1 MNKNFVHYLV
11 WLIPIRSLRDKA
23 RWKLLDN
30 VFSRDFFHWLN
41 YQTYKNKV
49 RNKKT
54 FFVRNDW
61 IIDEKEFY
69 NDYFYNVI
77 KNNYINDL
85 EISYKPDIEIFGP
98 VGKRYFLNKS
108 KAKIK
113 IFWTGECVSENAID
127 KSWAEYFDNCVN
139 DVDLSLGY
147 DRLDENKFNN
157 YVRFPIWI
165 NYHFNTIWGGYFEP

>member
-1 MNKNFVHYLV
+1 M
-11 WLIPIRSLRDKA
+11 
-23 RWKLLDN
+23 
-30 VFSRDFFHWLN
+30 
-41 YQTYKNKV
+41 
-49 RNKKT
+49 
-54 FFVRNDW
+54 RNDW

-69 NDYFYNVI
+69 NNYFYNVI

-113 IFWTGECVSENAID
+113 IFYTGECVSKNAID
-127 KSWAEYFDNCVN
+127 KSWAEYSDNCVN
-139 DVDLSLGY
+139 YVDLSLGF

-165 NYHFNTIWGGYFEP
+165 NYHFNTMGGVF

>member
-30 VFSRDFFHWLN
+30 VFSRDFCHWLN

-85 EISYKPDIEIFGP
+85 EISYKPDIEIFWFRR
-98 VGKRYFLNKS
+98 K
-108 KAKIK
+108 K
-113 IFWTGECVSENAID
+113 IFF
-127 KSWAEYFDNCVN
+127 K
-139 DVDLSLGY
+139 
-147 DRLDENKFNN
+147 
-157 YVRFPIWI
+157 
-165 NYHFNTIWGGYFEP
+165 

>member
-1 MNKNFVHYLV
+1 MKDNIITRNFCYWV
-11 WLIPIRSLRDKA
+11 
-23 RWKLLDN
+23 
-30 VFSRDFFHWLN
+30 N
-41 YQTYKNKV
+41 YQTYKDKIK
-49 RNKKT
+49 NKKT
-54 FFVRNDW
+54 FFVTNEW
-61 IIDEKEFY
+61 LIDEKEFY

-113 IFWTGECVSENAID
+113 IFYTGECVSKNAID
-127 KSWAEYFDNCVN
+127 KSWAEYSDNCVN
-139 DVDLSLGY
+139 DVDLSLGF

-165 NYHFNTIWGGYFEP
+165 NYHFNTIGGGYFEP